1 MIELTRFDNSKIL
14 VNANLIQSLQST
26 PDTIV
31 TFTTKEKMMVKEPPE
46 EISRRIMDYQRSLLL
61 GGLPQR

>member
-14 VNANLIQSLQST
+14 VNADLIQSLQST

-31 TFTTKEKMMVKEPPE
+31 TFTTKEKMMVKEAPE

-61 GGLPQR
+61 GALPRR